1 MWGQPTARC
10 TCDRTRSFSIWLTS
24 WGGARGMEL
33 AGDGRGA
40 GQALLRGH
48 LSSRRD
54 AVEQPPE
61 RSPQGEPAPRW
72 SKLGVHEEKKDSLEG
87 GCWGVLGG
95 EGEVVRGAVVGC
107 GSLDPLWQDLGL
119 SDPPGRSSP
128 NSIRMRWLARGVAGN
143 QRATLGPDRR
153 SSQDTGRL
161 QVLWCQRPHRGTTLG
176 KNLAP
181 LPCLGTQSL
190 PSHGLPQAPSVPSP
204 PA

>member
-1 MWGQPTARC
+1 MA
-10 TCDRTRSFSIWLTS
+10 DFL
-24 WGGARGMEL
+24 GGARGMEL

-48 LSSRRD
+48 LSTRPE
-54 AVEQPPE
+54 AMEQPPE

-128 NSIRMRWLARGVAGN
+128 NSIRMRWLARCRGQPTCHAWPRPQELTGHWPVTSAVVPK
-143 QRATLGPDRR
+143 ATPGDHFREKSCPLAMPGDPVPTQPWPPTGPICPE
-153 SSQDTGRL
+153 ST
-161 QVLWCQRPHRGTTLG
+161 
-176 KNLAP
+176 
-181 LPCLGTQSL
+181 CLSPSL
-190 PSHGLPQAPSVPSP
+190 CR
-204 PA
+204 